1 VDLYAKGDAMAEYTF
16 FFNPM
21 SRAQIARWA
30 LHEAGADYDP
40 VLVEWDAKPQALLDA
55 NPLGTLP
62 TIIHH
67 HGGHDHV
74 VSEAA
79 AVCHYI
85 AEMSAPE
92 LLPTE
97 HEKAD
102 YFRWLFFAAG
112 PLEAAIAAKNFGF
125 DSGDDPKKQMTVGWG
140 SYDKVVDA
148 LDGWFSGHDFVCGK
162 RFTMADVYVGS
173 HVDWGMQFG
182 TLPQRDS
189 FAAYAERLH
198 ARGGYGEGKEI
209 DNALIA
215 EMQAGQP
222 G

>member
-1 VDLYAKGDAMAEYTF
+1 MAEYTF

-30 LHEAGADYDP
+30 LHEAGADYEP
-40 VLVEWDAKPQALLDA
+40 VLVAWDAKPQALLDA
-55 NPLGTLP
+55 NPMGKLP
-62 TIIHH
+62 TIVHH
-67 HGGHDHV
+67 HESHDHA

-79 AVCHYI
+79 AVCHYL
-85 AEMSAPE
+85 AEMSAPD
-92 LLPTE
+92 LLPGP

-112 PLEAAIAAKNFGF
+112 PLEQAATSKMFGW
-125 DSGDDPKKQMTVGWG
+125 DVPAEREMAVGFG
-140 SYDKVVDA
+140 SYERTMDA
-148 LDGWFSGHDFVCGK
+148 LADWLASHDYVCGD

-173 HVDWGMQFG
+173 QVDWGLAFKSF
-182 TLPQRDS
+182 PERPS
-189 FAAYAERLH
+189 FAAYAERIRSRE
-198 ARGGYGEGKEI
+198 AYQAGKAI

-215 EMQAGQP
+215 EMQAKQP

>member
-1 VDLYAKGDAMAEYTF
+1 MAEYTF

-30 LHEAGADYDP
+30 LHEANADYEP
-40 VLVEWDAKPQALLDA
+40 VFVDWADKPQALLDA
-55 NPLGTLP
+55 NPMGKLP
-62 TIIHH
+62 TIVHH
-67 HGGHDHV
+67 HGGHNHA

-79 AVCHYI
+79 AVCHYL

-92 LLPTE
+92 LLPRE

-112 PLEAAIAAKNFGF
+112 PLEQAVTNKAYGWNPDEKQEIAVGFGN
-125 DSGDDPKKQMTVGWG
+125 
-140 SYDKVVDA
+140 YDKTIDA
-148 LDGWFSGHDFVCGK
+148 LEGWFASHDYVCGT

-173 HVDWGMQFG
+173 AVDWGLVFG
-182 TLPQRDS
+182 TIPARDS
-189 FAAYAERLH
+189 LAAYAERVRQRE
-198 ARGGYGEGKEI
+198 AYQASKAI

-215 EMQAGQP
+215 EMQANDTGS
-222 G
+222 GG

>member
-1 VDLYAKGDAMAEYTF
+1 MAEYTF

-30 LHEAGADYDP
+30 LHEAAADYEP
-40 VLVEWDAKPQALLDA
+40 VFVAWDAKPQALLDA
-55 NPLGTLP
+55 NPMGKLP

-74 VSEAA
+74 VSEGA
-79 AVCHYI
+79 AVCHYL

-92 LLPTE
+92 LLPRE
-97 HEKAD
+97 EEKAD

-112 PLEAAIAAKNFGF
+112 PLEQAVTNKAFGWNPDEKQEVALGFGNFDRTIGALESWFAA
-125 DSGDDPKKQMTVGWG
+125 
-140 SYDKVVDA
+140 
-148 LDGWFSGHDFVCGK
+148 HDYVCGT

-173 HVDWGMQFG
+173 AVDWGLQFG
-182 TLPQRDS
+182 TIPARGSLT
-189 FAAYAERLH
+189 AYAERV
-198 ARGGYGEGKEI
+198 RGRDAYKAGKAI

-215 EMQAGQP
+215 EMQKGQ